1 EKRRKWRL
9 TAACIE
15 LRPRC
20 SRDLSRFE
28 ARVEPQLS
36 EFGELGGITDWA
48 GKLVGA
54 VGRIAGNLHMAD
66 LAGISAPWEIPIPPE
81 TVERA
86 IRIGR
91 YLIPHASAAFA
102 EMGADAVVEQAK
114 SILRWIEHQSLVR
127 FTKRD
132 LHQALRGRFKRV
144 EELDAPLALL
154 ES

>member
-1 EKRRKWRL
+1 LRKDEIGE
-9 TAACIE
+9 AE
-15 LRPRC
+15 PHV
-20 SRDLSRFE
+20 LSLDPDARTILDRF
-28 ARVEPQLS
+28 ATWLEPQLA
-36 EFGELGGITDWA
+36 EFGDLGSITDWA

-54 VGRIAGNLHMAD
+54 IGRVAGNLHMAD

-91 YLIPHASAAFA
+91 YLIPHAKAAFA

-114 SILRWIEHQSLVR
+114 SILRWIEHERLVG
-127 FTKRD
+127 FTKRG

-144 EELDAPLALL
+144 EELD
-154 ES
+154 